1 MTWLRPLLPNRISG
15 QIAILIAI
23 SLIVFHL
30 VLTAWF
36 FLDHHD
42 RAAERSPDRLAA
54 MIELIA
60 AAPADMRPAL
70 LREIGKAFPRFDL
83 ALAGAAADKAVQPN
97 GDRDVGGFAHR
108 LGPGYRVQ
116 NLETGAQAPMSG
128 GGRLVA
134 VTLPDGQSL
143 RARLAAMP
151 PPPPPSP
158 IVITLLS
165 ISISATLLCI
175 WAARELTRPLRRL
188 AWAAENFTPSGDL
201 ARLPERGPHEIRI
214 AARARNQMRERIKSM
229 IEERTHMLAAVSHDL
244 RTPITR
250 LRLRCE
256 FIEDAA
262 TRTRMLDDLAHMNA
276 MLESVLHFL
285 RDGQRRQRET
295 MIDLATSLQTICD
308 QFADLGHDVGYDGPD
323 HVVIPAYAD
332 ELHRALTNLVD
343 NAVRH
348 GGKAEVRVSLTTPSV
363 TVMIEDDGPGI
374 AQGVKE
380 EMFEPFVRGDAAR
393 GMNNNGGFG
402 LGLSIAR
409 AVIES
414 HGGTLTLVD
423 RTPRGIIARVTLP
436 RAAAAAGAAD
446 AAVVLT

>member
-1 MTWLRPLLPNRISG
+1 MNWLRPLLPNRISG

-36 FLDHHD
+36 FLYHHD
-42 RAAERSPDRLAA
+42 RGSERSPERLATL
-54 MIELIA
+54 IELVA
-60 AAPADMRPAL
+60 AGAPEVRPAL
-70 LREIGKAFPRFDL
+70 LAQIAKAFPHFEL
-83 ALAGAAADKAVQPN
+83 ALAGAPADDGILPASEKDTA
-97 GDRDVGGFAHR
+97 GFAHR
-108 LGPGYRVQ
+108 LGPGYRLRS
-116 NLETGAQAPMSG
+116 LESAAQASAG
-128 GGRLVA
+128 GARLVA

-143 RARLAAMP
+143 TARLAARP
-151 PPPPPSP
+151 SPLLPSP

-165 ISISATLLCI
+165 ISICATLLCL

-188 AWAAENFTPSGDL
+188 ASAAENFTPSGNL
-201 ARLPERGPHEIRI
+201 APLPERGPHEIRI
-214 AARARNQMRERIKSM
+214 AARALNQMRQRIKTM
-229 IEERTHMLAAVSHDL
+229 LDERTHMLAAVSHDL

-285 RDGQRRQRET
+285 RDGKRRQQAT
-295 MIDLATSLQTICD
+295 MMDLATSLQTICD

-323 HVVIPAYAD
+323 HVPIPAYAD
-332 ELHRALTNLVD
+332 ELQRALTNLVD

-348 GGKAEVRVSLTTPSV
+348 GGRADVRLHLAASTV
-363 TVMIEDDGPGI
+363 TVAIGDDGPGI
-374 AQGVKE
+374 AEAVKE
-380 EMFEPFVRGDAAR
+380 DMFGPFVRGDAAR
-393 GMNNNGGFG
+393 GMNNKGGFG

-414 HGGTLTLVD
+414 HSGTLTLVD
-423 RTPRGIIARVTLP
+423 REPCGIVAKVTLR
-436 RAAAAAGAAD
+436 RAVADSAD